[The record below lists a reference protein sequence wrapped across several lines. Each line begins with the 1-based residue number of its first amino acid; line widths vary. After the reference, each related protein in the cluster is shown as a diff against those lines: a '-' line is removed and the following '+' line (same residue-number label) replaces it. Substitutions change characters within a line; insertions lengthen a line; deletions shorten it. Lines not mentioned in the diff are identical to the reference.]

1 MAPNDDDER
10 NDLLTVLLPADG
22 KKAHKGEEG
31 RESFPRMEKGV
42 RQTQYV
48 FKSSLTQNLSRMKRE
63 EEVHCEASREGDNSW
78 HTHLVSGVG
87 EALLA
92 VWKQDRYTEISI

>member
-1 MAPNDDDER
+1 MKFLSSLCKILIMAPNDDDER

-48 FKSSLTQNLSRMKRE
+48 NL
-63 EEVHCEASREGDNSW
+63 
-78 HTHLVSGVG
+78 L
-87 EALLA
+87 
-92 VWKQDRYTEISI
+92 

>member
-1 MAPNDDDER
+1 MKFLSSLSKILIMAPNDDDHDDER

-48 FKSSLTQNLSRMKRE
+48 NL
-63 EEVHCEASREGDNSW
+63 
-78 HTHLVSGVG
+78 L
-87 EALLA
+87 
-92 VWKQDRYTEISI
+92 